1 MPSLPWMGY
10 VRVFWWVTRE
20 QVPEQAAPTVVL
32 QGLIDGSTLK
42 VTFVLVDRRRR
53 GASRSRSHSG
63 SPEPIRTGQ
72 HRASERRLGVDERLA
87 IPLRRDE
94 QRSSGEGFRGGGT
107 FYGRERG
114 GVADEGRDR
123 SRHASDG
130 ASRRPPPPL
139 HTRGWRTAITG
150 EGRAPPSHAAG
161 PRRGERSRSRSASRE
176 RPAAPLW
183 RRAGRSRS

>member
-1 MPSLPWMGY
+1 MPSLPWMGC

-20 QVPEQAAPTVVL
+20 QVPEHAALAVVV
-32 QGLIDGSTLK
+32 QGLLDGSTLK
-42 VTFVLVDRRRR
+42 VSFVLVDRRRR

-63 SPEPIRTGQ
+63 SPEPIRTGR
-72 HRASERRLGVDERLA
+72 HRASERHVDERLA

-94 QRSSGEGFRGGGT
+94 QRSSGEVFRGGST
-107 FYGRERG
+107 YHGRERG

-130 ASRRPPPPL
+130 ASRRSPPPL
-139 HTRGWRTAITG
+139 HTRGWRPANAG
-150 EGRAPPSHAAG
+150 EERGPPSHAAG

-176 RPAAPLW
+176 RPAGTL
-183 RRAGRSRS
+183 RSTAGRSAS